1 MLSNDK
7 GSLKL
12 LLVVQLTLN
21 FRSGI
26 ISPILALFI
35 RGHGL
40 SASQIGILGIAG
52 MLGWFLFE
60 PLSGVVADRVKKK
73 YMIIFAIFTS
83 TALYA
88 FYPFAQSIWHF
99 AILSFLMSSVMS
111 AYAVSVKAIAAE
123 LIPPSDRGK
132 TYGRYLSVISW
143 GGIIAPFIGG
153 YISDA
158 FGYSV
163 PFFLSAGVGI
173 VGLVAAF
180 LLKHDE
186 GRSYKGGSW
195 NLGSA
200 TKGLITAPFMGIL
213 TVRMVSM
220 VNMVFRQ
227 NFLPIYLH
235 ESPQIDAS
243 ETQIGI
249 YLTLLRITAALSQP
263 YIGQLNDRIGSK
275 KVIMSSV
282 ALLGL
287 TYAGLTVID
296 GVVPLYLLGAAQ
308 GIVLA
313 AADMSMMIHLMNIM
327 PEGRTGMVMG
337 LYSESENAGGLI
349 VSPTLGYIYEG
360 FGASS
365 CVLTVAAVLL
375 ATAAGSVL
383 LVRNEP
389 LTSGGLIETSA
400 SERRDG

>member
-1 MLSNDK
+1 MLSSDK
-7 GSLKL
+7 GSLRL

-40 SASQIGILGIAG
+40 SASQIGILGVAG

-111 AYAVSVKAIAAE
+111 AYAISVKAMTAE
-123 LIPPSDRGK
+123 LIPPSERGK
-132 TYGRYLSVISW
+132 TYGRYLSVVSW

-200 TKGLITAPFMGIL
+200 TKGLITAPFLGIL

-249 YLTLLRITAALSQP
+249 YMTLLRITAALSQP
-263 YIGQLNDRIGSK
+263 YIGQLNDRVGSK

-282 ALLGL
+282 ALIGL

-296 GVVPLYLLGAAQ
+296 GVMSLYLLGAAQ

-313 AADMSMMIHLMNIM
+313 AADMSMMIHLMTIM

-337 LYSESENAGGLI
+337 LYSESENAGGL
-349 VSPTLGYIYEG
+349 VASPSLGYIYEG

-389 LTSGGLIETSA
+389 LKSGDLIETSA

>member
-7 GSLKL
+7 GSLRL

-40 SASQIGILGIAG
+40 SVSQIGILGIAG

-60 PLSGVVADRVKKK
+60 PLFGIVADRVKKK

-83 TALYA
+83 TALYS
-88 FYPFAQSIWHF
+88 FYPFAQNIWQF

-111 AYAVSVKAIAAE
+111 AYAVSVKAMAAE
-123 LIPPSDRGK
+123 LIPPSERGK

-153 YISDA
+153 YISDI

-195 NLGSA
+195 NLGSTA
-200 TKGLITAPFMGIL
+200 NGLFTAPFLGIL

-220 VNMVFRQ
+220 VNMVFRS

-249 YLTLLRITAALSQP
+249 YMTLFRITAALSQP

-275 KVIMSSV
+275 KVIMSSI

-296 GVVPLYLLGAAQ
+296 GVVPLYFLGAAQ
-308 GIVLA
+308 GVVLA
-313 AADMSMMIHLMNIM
+313 AADMSLMIHLMTIM

-349 VSPTLGYIYEG
+349 ASPSLGYIYEG
-360 FGASS
+360 FGANSS
-365 CVLTVAAVLL
+365 VLAVAVVLL
-375 ATAAGSVL
+375 ATAAGSAF
-383 LVRNEP
+383 LVRNES
-389 LTSGGLIETSA
+389 LKSGDLIETSA
-400 SERRDG
+400 SEERDG